1 MRLPEKF
8 GPASLLAP
16 AIVPL
21 LVLAVIGNSGE
32 GMGRLNALT
41 IFLIAF
47 VSYAGFF
54 AFGYPLAKALDERST
69 LSISTMLLS
78 GLQRGAIVGAILGL
92 VVGGLLSSFSAP
104 SLILLFSL
112 GGLVAFGG
120 LGALVAF
127 LFGVLSSVL
136 APKDP

>member
-1 MRLPEKF
+1 MRRREKF

-21 LVLAVIGNSGE
+21 LVLAVIGSTGE

-41 IFLIAF
+41 VVLGSF

-54 AFGYPLAKALDERST
+54 AFGYPLAKVLDERST
-69 LSISTMLLS
+69 FSISTMLLS
-78 GLQRGAIVGAILGL
+78 GLIRGAVVGAILGL
-92 VVGGLLSSFSAP
+92 LIGGLLSSFSAP
-104 SLILLFSL
+104 TLMLLFSL

-127 LFGVLSSVL
+127 LFGLLSNVLS
-136 APKDP
+136 PGDP